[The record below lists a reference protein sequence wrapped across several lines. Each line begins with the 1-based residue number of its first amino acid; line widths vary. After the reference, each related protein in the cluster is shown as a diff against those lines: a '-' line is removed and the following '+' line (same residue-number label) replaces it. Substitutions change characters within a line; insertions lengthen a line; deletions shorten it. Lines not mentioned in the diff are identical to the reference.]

1 MVEVFVSR
9 LGLDSTSNSFVVI
22 LQEKDGDRILPI
34 WIGRAEADSIAR
46 QLEGV
51 ASERPLTHD
60 LARTMIETLG
70 ASVRHVRVT
79 HVEDNTFFA
88 ELHLLQ
94 AEVLHVVDARPSD
107 CIAIALRA
115 DAPMYVAE
123 DLLAPYEEATEPDS
137 NIAET
142 DPEGAA
148 EPSTDDEGEERY
160 GAPGPAADP
169 AAEQLKRYLEKL
181 RPEDFGKFRL

>member
-46 QLEGV
+46 HLEGV
-51 ASERPLTHD
+51 ATERPLTHD
-60 LARTMIETLG
+60 LARQLIETLG

-94 AEVLHVVDARPSD
+94 AEVEHVIDARPSD
-107 CIAIALRA
+107 CIAIAVRA
-115 DAPMYVAE
+115 NAPIYAAE
-123 DLLAPYEEATEPDS
+123 ELLAPYEEASKPDPAT
-137 NIAET
+137 AEGDA
-142 DPEGAA
+142 DPVAGAT
-148 EPSTDDEGEERY
+148 PDDEGEESY
-160 GAPGPAADP
+160 GGSRPAVDP